1 MLYVYHMLY
10 IHISRFW
17 TPLSALIRGKRG
29 GDSGNDSFGPQR
41 FHCSFDAPWTNIV
54 TGDTHT
60 HIWKRKLQNMTKT
73 IFFNRIPSIP
83 LGRIPQLFPKMQV
96 PKIKMG
102 STKMQ
107 TSWSK
112 SVPFMVESLEQTNF
126 DSPLTLADV
135 EFLPTQQTSPKRAKV
150 PLLLCALQVA
160 YFIISCCDLNHLS
173 PPSLSTD
180 GNNYRLQDF
189 FSRCKPVFFLG
200 GGRGGGGK
208 FFLKI
213 CKKGNIPFFVPGSLW
228 SYFPDA
234 IRWVLLL
241 HSRKLTY
248 LQKIPLVGRWYV
260 MRPRP

>member
-1 MLYVYHMLY
+1 MKTETTKH
-10 IHISRFW
+10 
-17 TPLSALIRGKRG
+17 
-29 GDSGNDSFGPQR
+29 D
-41 FHCSFDAPWTNIV
+41 
-54 TGDTHT
+54 
-60 HIWKRKLQNMTKT
+60 KT
-73 IFFNRIPSIP
+73 IFFNGIPSIP
-83 LGRIPQLFPKMQV
+83 GGRIPQLFPKMQL

-180 GNNYRLQDF
+180 GSNYRLQDF
-189 FSRCKPVFFLG
+189 FFRCKPVFFLG

-213 CKKGNIPFFVPGSLW
+213 CKKGNIPFLYLEVYEVTSPTQSDEFCCCTPVNW
-228 SYFPDA
+228 H
-234 IRWVLLL
+234 I
-241 HSRKLTY
+241 SRKFHWLEDDMSWG
-248 LQKIPLVGRWYV
+248 PG
-260 MRPRP
+260 PRPYGTSNPSTRLGKLLEFPFAVFLEEVFQGRHGGLHKGLQRRPPVGPVGWKSS